1 MGLSDSGL
9 RSGLQRPADLYKSS
23 DMITYFMQPPL
34 EKLRQND
41 ALQPVAGSRV
51 VIPWDVIERTCIAG
65 MTFMSAAGEF
75 AVKEDT
81 IRKRARRYN
90 WPVSKAIGKSV
101 QKAVQ
106 NTQVADRTAHD
117 WLAKSAAHRA
127 VVFDKAHGAIT
138 QAKMCPPRSWRDFD
152 LADRTARRA
161 AGLESAEI
169 VQQTLIQ
176 INEAI
181 DDFDQ
186 PRPIEAELARPH

>member
-1 MGLSDSGL
+1 VKKDTVL
-9 RSGLQRPADLYKSS
+9 
-23 DMITYFMQPPL
+23 PPT
-34 EKLRQND
+34 
-41 ALQPVAGSRV
+41 AGGRAA
-51 VIPWDVIERTCIAG
+51 IRWDVIERTCIAG
-65 MTFMSAAGEF
+65 MTFMSAAKEF
-75 AVKEDT
+75 GIKEDT
-81 IRKRARRYN
+81 LRKRARRYR
-90 WPVSKAIGKSV
+90 WPIPRAIGKAV

-106 NTQVADRTAHD
+106 NSEVAARAAQD
-117 WLAKSAAHRA
+117 WLSKGEAHRRI
-127 VVFDKAHGAIT
+127 VFDKASGAIA

-186 PRPIEAELARPH
+186 PRPIEAELITDGR